1 MELLSGNLQ
10 IVEIGKINKKKKL
23 EDMSRLTLRCQY
35 IYSYIVCHSMFLI
48 QNKYSFE
55 I

>member
-1 MELLSGNLQ
+1 MELLSRNLQ
-10 IVEIGKINKKKKL
+10 IVEIGKINKKKL

-35 IYSYIVCHSMFLI
+35 ISIHCIPFDVLI
-48 QNKYSFE
+48 QKKYSFE

>member
-35 IYSYIVCHSMFLI
+35 ISIHCIPFDVLI
-48 QNKYSFE
+48 QKQYSFE

>member
-10 IVEIGKINKKKKL
+10 IVEIGKINLKKS

-35 IYSYIVCHSMFLI
+35 ISIHCFNTEKVF
-48 QNKYSFE
+48 F
-55 I
+55 

>member
-10 IVEIGKINKKKKL
+10 IVEIGKINLKKS

-35 IYSYIVCHSMFLI
+35 ISIHCIPFDVF
-48 QNKYSFE
+48 NTEKVFF
-55 I
+55 

>member
-10 IVEIGKINKKKKL
+10 IVEIGKINKKKL

-35 IYSYIVCHSMFLI
+35 ISIHCIPFDIFNTEKVF
-48 QNKYSFE
+48 F
-55 I
+55 

>member
-10 IVEIGKINKKKKL
+10 IVEIGKINKKKL

-35 IYSYIVCHSMFLI
+35 ISIHCIPFDVF
-48 QNKYSFE
+48 NTEKVFF
-55 I
+55 

>member
-35 IYSYIVCHSMFLI
+35 ISIHCIPFDVF
-48 QNKYSFE
+48 NTEKVFF
-55 I
+55 

>member
-10 IVEIGKINKKKKL
+10 IVEIGKINKKKL

-35 IYSYIVCHSMFLI
+35 ISIHVHCIPFDVF
-48 QNKYSFE
+48 NTEKVFF
-55 I
+55 